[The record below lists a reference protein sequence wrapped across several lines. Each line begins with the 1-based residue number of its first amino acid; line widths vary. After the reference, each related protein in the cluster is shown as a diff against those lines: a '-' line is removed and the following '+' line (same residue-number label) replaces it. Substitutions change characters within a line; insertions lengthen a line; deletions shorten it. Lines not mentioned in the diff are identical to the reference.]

1 MNFYKTGIPS
11 FIFFIFLSIS
21 LHAQDRKVVYNTS
34 SFWSKTELNQIFNDS
49 PWGVGFDFV
58 YRTKNEMGEG
68 SRFASMLRESYR
80 PWVHYQFSTNAR
92 FSISPIGFMRT
103 NDYIGKP
110 SDYLRPIYS
119 EYRTTFQF
127 FHHFKQANGRIMHT
141 WRYRYEMRWQERPVM
156 DDFRYFNRF
165 RLRYRIRVGLNS
177 ADFYANKTLYV
188 AVSDEI
194 GLNFGKN
201 VPYIFNQNRF
211 YAGVGYR
218 FLTAARVELRYV
230 DRFRTRGATGYE
242 YDLDRGVMLGIY
254 IDQVSLFGTKDILKI
269 RYFD

>member
-1 MNFYKTGIPS
+1 
-11 FIFFIFLSIS
+11 
-21 LHAQDRKVVYNTS
+21 
-34 SFWSKTELNQIFNDS
+34 
-49 PWGVGFDFV
+49 
-58 YRTKNEMGEG
+58 
-68 SRFASMLRESYR
+68 
-80 PWVHYQFSTNAR
+80 
-92 FSISPIGFMRT
+92 
-103 NDYIGKP
+103 
-110 SDYLRPIYS
+110 
-119 EYRTTFQF
+119 
-127 FHHFKQANGRIMHT
+127 
-141 WRYRYEMRWQERPVM
+141 
-156 DDFRYFNRF
+156 
-165 RLRYRIRVGLNS
+165 
-177 ADFYANKTLYV
+177 V

-254 IDQVSLFGTKDILKI
+254 IDQISLFGTKDILKI